1 MPSVLNPLVK
11 DIGGA
16 RVEADLRLRWSSV
29 FEYNEEELR
38 IA

>member
-1 MPSVLNPLVK
+1 MPQILNPIVK

-16 RVEADLRLRWSSV
+16 RVEADLSLRWSSV
-29 FEYNEEELR
+29 FEYEEEELR